1 MEVTHHLDIPA
12 SCRLLTL
19 PPGVQDV
26 EKAVFNDEAEVAAA
40 RKRQELIAQQERLR
54 EAYNELKYTAPDKVE
69 AMRDQEMTRM
79 KMSLA
84 YRTGKSGPKTLA
96 IMHSQLQQRL
106 ERLCTAKRLLFWHC
120 MEFYLT

>member
-1 MEVTHHLDIPA
+1 MLLPDI
-12 SCRLLTL
+12 
-19 PPGVQDV
+19 QDV

-84 YRTGKSGPKTLA
+84 YRTGEVWPSIL
-96 IMHSQLQQRL
+96 
-106 ERLCTAKRLLFWHC
+106 
-120 MEFYLT
+120 